1 MREDDQ
7 PHRPRREAQNSFEPA
22 RLYKNVDRFQGFSH
36 GGAPCGEPVDL
47 AVNSKRSD
55 GGSIAC
61 PPQQYNARGG
71 FFFRKIADAPRGRR
85 LSTGMDLLNV

>member
-7 PHRPRREAQNSFEPA
+7 PHRLRREAQNSFEPA
-22 RLYKNVDRFQGFSH
+22 RLYKNVDRFRGFSH
-36 GGAPCGEPVDL
+36 DGAPCGEPVDL

-61 PPQQYNARGG
+61 PPEQYNARGG
-71 FFFRKIADAPRGRR
+71 FFFRKIAEAPRGRR
-85 LSTGMDLLNV
+85 LSKGVDLLNV